1 MSWDDTVGP
10 ISRGFETFHI
20 LTEVQD
26 ERKRQD
32 AKWGEQ
38 NHPNGTGYEFY
49 KRLCDD
55 YRMDYDLQSSSD
67 ELTWDTI
74 LLEEVYE
81 ALSEDDQ
88 AKLRAELLQ
97 VAAVA
102 VAWIECIDRRAAGG
116 NAQS

>member
-1 MSWDDTVGP
+1 MGRKLDV
-10 ISRGFETFHI
+10 
-20 LTEVQD
+20 LAEVAI
-26 ERKRQD
+26 ERNRQD
-32 AKWGEQ
+32 TKWGEQ

-55 YRMDYDLQSSSD
+55 ARMAYDLQSSSG

-81 ALSEDDQ
+81 ALTEECQ
-88 AKLRAELLQ
+88 ANLRDELLQ

-102 VAWIECIDRRAAGG
+102 VAWIECIDRKEAA
-116 NAQS
+116 SE